1 MRPSR
6 QDTSG
11 ALQAE
16 ARQLELARQ
25 GLERS
30 DGAFDGVDQ
39 EERPSRT
46 LHPVQRDHGGS
57 VGAD

>member
-1 MRPSR
+1 MCLSR

-16 ARQLELARQ
+16 ARQLELVCE

-30 DGAFDGVDQ
+30 NGAFDGMDQ

-46 LHPVQRDHGGS
+46 LHLVQRNHGGS
-57 VGAD
+57 VRAD

>member
-1 MRPSR
+1 MRLSR

-16 ARQLELARQ
+16 ARQLELVCQ

-30 DGAFDGVDQ
+30 NGAFDGMDQ
-39 EERPSRT
+39 EERPSRA
-46 LHPVQRDHGGS
+46 LHPVQRNHGGS